1 MPGVSSVSISDY
13 LPIEGTKR
21 NGNSFVNEGR
31 DNIDP
36 TVPGQ
41 AWLIDEDYIETLGMS
56 LKEGRNF
63 NEEMTTDDDAVII
76 NEEMARRLFL
86 EVPIGKKI
94 SRYGRLYEVIGV
106 VEDFNY
112 NTMEEKVQ
120 PLCFFRG
127 ISPSIISVKVQADE
141 VSGIIANMD
150 AKWSQFMPNLAFRYE
165 FMDQSFAQMYEGVGQ
180 VRSIFTSFAILA
192 IFVACLGLFALSAYM
207 VEQRNKEMSIRKVL
221 GASVENIFQLLTK
234 NFLALI
240 IVALILAIP
249 LSYYLMNGWLQDYEY
264 KIDINW
270 SVFAIA
276 GGIALAIAL
285 LTVSFHAV
293 KSALVNPIEHLRG
306 E

>member
-1 MPGVSSVSISDY
+1 
-13 LPIEGTKR
+13 
-21 NGNSFVNEGR
+21 
-31 DNIDP
+31 
-36 TVPGQ
+36 
-41 AWLIDEDYIETLGMS
+41 
-56 LKEGRNF
+56 
-63 NEEMTTDDDAVII
+63 
-76 NEEMARRLFL
+76 
-86 EVPIGKKI
+86 
-94 SRYGRLYEVIGV
+94 
-106 VEDFNY
+106 
-112 NTMEEKVQ
+112 
-120 PLCFFRG
+120 
-127 ISPSIISVKVQADE
+127 
-141 VSGIIANMD
+141 
-150 AKWSQFMPNLAFRYE
+150 MPNLAFRYE

-180 VRSIFTSFAILA
+180 IRSIFTSFSILA

-240 IVALILAIP
+240 IIALILAIP

-276 GGIALAIAL
+276 GVMALAIAL